1 MPHRVVV
8 ACDKF
13 KGSLTG
19 RQVLTAIEEGM
30 RAAVPDLDVVGTLIA
45 DGGDG
50 TLDAAESAGFTRV
63 RLRAAGPL
71 GAPRES
77 SYVVRGR
84 TAVVEMAE
92 VCGLVHLPGGRRD
105 ALGATSR
112 GLGEALAAALD
123 AGAQEIV
130 LGIGGSASTDGGA
143 GMLQAL
149 GARLLDASGE
159 PVGPGGGGLAALASV
174 DLSGLHPALTQA
186 SITLASDVNNPL
198 VGSSGA
204 AAVFGPQ
211 KGASPQDVTA
221 LDEAL
226 TRFADLISAA
236 TGRDLRDR
244 PGAGAA
250 GGVGYAAMAVLDA
263 HMRPGIEV
271 ILELTGFAALLDGT
285 DRDQASLEHADLDEY
300 DLGRADLDPANSER
314 THPDPANSERTHP
327 DQADVDP
334 TEPEPPDPEQPNSEQ
349 ANSERTHL
357 EPPAAERADLV
368 VTGEGALDLQTLL
381 GKAPAGVAQ
390 AAQAAGIPV
399 IALCGTASLPPED
412 LARTGIRRIYQLVD
426 LEPDTA
432 VCMRDADRLLR
443 ELAGHAAWDFFAD
456 R

>member
-1 MPHRVVV
+1 MAHRVVV

-19 RQVLTAIEEGM
+19 RQVLAAIEDGM
-30 RAAVPDLDVVGTLIA
+30 RAAVPDLEVVGTLIA

-50 TLDAAESAGFTRV
+50 TLDAAQSAGFTRV
-63 RLRAAGPL
+63 PVRAAGPL
-71 GAPRES
+71 GAPRDS
-77 SYVVRGR
+77 SYVVRGG

-112 GLGEALAAALD
+112 GLGEVLRAALE
-123 AGAQEIV
+123 AGAREIV

-159 PVGPGGGGLAALASV
+159 EVAPGGGGLAALERV
-174 DLSGLHPALTQA
+174 DLTGLHPGLA
-186 SITLASDVNNPL
+186 STTITLASDVNNPL
-198 VGSSGA
+198 VGESGA

-211 KGASPQDVTA
+211 KGATAEDVELLDAA
-221 LDEAL
+221 LA
-226 TRFADLISAA
+226 RFADLVCAA
-236 TGRDLRDR
+236 TGRDDRDL

-250 GGVGYAAMAVLDA
+250 GGVGYAAIAVLGA
-263 HMRPGIEV
+263 RMRPGIEV
-271 ILELTGFAALLDGT
+271 VLELTGFASLL
-285 DRDQASLEHADLDEY
+285 EE
-300 DLGRADLDPANSER
+300 
-314 THPDPANSERTHP
+314 
-327 DQADVDP
+327 
-334 TEPEPPDPEQPNSEQ
+334 
-349 ANSERTHL
+349 
-357 EPPAAERADLV
+357 ADLV
-368 VTGEGALDLQTLL
+368 ATGEGALDLQTLL

-390 AAQAAGIPV
+390 AAGAVGVPV
-399 IALCGTASLPPED
+399 IALCGRASLSPEE
-412 LARTGIRRIYQLVD
+412 LERTGIRRIYQLVD

-443 ELAGHAAWDFFAD
+443 ELAGRAAWDFFAD